1 MQGMER
7 GERRLLLRF
16 LTGSPTLPSGGLS
29 RLQPP
34 LTVVRKEAE
43 APLRPDDYLPSV
55 MTCANYLKLP
65 VPPAPHLTLARAPY
79 CPPRYTEARIA
90 LRVVRQAGRAGA
102 EHVLRT
108 AIVRGGAARRGWGA
122 CDIQTS
128 LSSLSYAQG
137 GARDSRRGR
146 STRVPRCCASGSSRP

>member
-1 MQGMER
+1 MQCVQGMER

-65 VPPAPHLTLARAPY
+65 VAPRAQHRAQHRTK
-79 CPPRYTEARIA
+79 PRGQR
-90 LRVVRQAGRAGA
+90 RPRRAGGPSGR
-102 EHVLRT
+102 V
-108 AIVRGGAARRGWGA
+108 
-122 CDIQTS
+122 C
-128 LSSLSYAQG
+128 
-137 GARDSRRGR
+137 GARSRGQGVVACGDACQRFCDTARCGR
-146 STRVPRCCASGSSRP
+146 NTRALPCCASGSSPP